1 MTKLFDYGFKI
12 GYKAKDAEGTT
23 WKLASKTKNGF
34 KNNWIKLE
42 GSNKLEYS
50 SDVDYVQEISSSVAF
65 DAIKE
70 KDIPD
75 KPKSVLEL
83 YNIEKII
90 TPDEVN
96 NYIKQ
101 NDTLRILQNK
111 IKPKLEQMGKSV
123 YIVPSTLDRKGRYLA
138 DFPHDYLS
146 HFYGKDEKWY
156 DNFIYFMFYLDK
168 NLNMYTDRQI
178 TGRFSKMTNQELEK
192 VYDIINEYLPEKVE
206 WDKSNLNAI
215 MIGGNNIRKKTKI
228 VWDKNINEH
237 GAIMGGSDES
247 DVILSSPKPSNKY
260 KKNHSRKS
268 IWNANVNVN
277 ENGAIMGGSDNSDY
291 DNSGNI
297 GNSGNSSN
305 DNSDGA
311 GGTNSSQEFDLDPY
325 VIAFYSLSKSDVEKH
340 GRPDHL
346 VSHSDFNLSA
356 DIAKM
361 IKILGK
367 FGSKVMYSMAK
378 DHDHILTVIVSS
390 VETKSDKEN
399 IAKAVRNQSSIT
411 IKGKTFRIRKIN
423 VMYAQ
428 KGIVKET
435 MKHNS
440 DKFIKAD

>member
-23 WKLASKTKNGF
+23 WKLASKTKNGY

-50 SDVDYVQEISSSVAF
+50 PDVDYVQKISSSVAF
-65 DAIKE
+65 DAIKD
-70 KDIPD
+70 KDVPD

-96 NYIKQ
+96 DYIKQ

-168 NLNMYTDRQI
+168 DLNMYTDRQI
-178 TGRFSKMTNQELEK
+178 TGRFSKMTNPELEK
-192 VYDIINEYLPEKVE
+192 VYDIINEYFPEKVE

-215 MIGGNNIRKKTKI
+215 MIGGGNGIRKKTKI
-228 VWDKNINEH
+228 AWDANINEN

-247 DVILSSPKPSNKY
+247 DVILSSPKTSNKH

-268 IWNANVNVN
+268 IWNANIN
-277 ENGAIMGGSDNSDY
+277 ENGAIMGGSDDSDY
-291 DNSGNI
+291 DM
-297 GNSGNSSN
+297 N
-305 DNSDGA
+305 DENEDNEDNNSDGA
-311 GGTNSSQEFDLDPY
+311 SGTNSSEEFDLDPY

-346 VSHSDFNLSA
+346 VSHSDFNLST

-399 IAKAVRNQSSIT
+399 IAKAIRNQSSIT
-411 IKGKTFRIRKIN
+411 IKGKTFRIKKTNI
-423 VMYAQ
+423 MYAQ

-440 DKFIKAD
+440 DIFIKVD

>member
-1 MTKLFDYGFKI
+1 MTKHFDYGFKI
-12 GYKAKDAEGTT
+12 GYKAKDAKGTT
-23 WKLASKTKNGF
+23 WKLASKTKNGC

-42 GSNKLEYS
+42 GSNELEYS
-50 SDVDYVQEISSSVAF
+50 SDVDYVQKISSSVAF

-96 NYIKQ
+96 DYIKQ
-101 NDTLRILQNK
+101 NETLRILQNK
-111 IKPKLEQMGKSV
+111 IKPKLEKIGKSM

-146 HFYGKDEKWY
+146 HFYGHDEKWY

-168 NLNMYTDRQI
+168 DLNMYTDRQI

-192 VYDIINEYLPEKVE
+192 VYDIINEYLPKKVE

-215 MIGGNNIRKKTKI
+215 MIGGDSIRKKTKI

-247 DVILSSPKPSNKY
+247 DVILSSPKQSNKY
-260 KKNHSRKS
+260 KS
-268 IWNANVNVN
+268 IWNANIN
-277 ENGAIMGGSDNSDY
+277 ENGAIIGGSDDSDY
-291 DNSGNI
+291 DK
-297 GNSGNSSN
+297 SN
-305 DNSDGA
+305 DSDRNNGDKND
-311 GGTNSSQEFDLDPY
+311 GDDTNSSEEFDLDPY

-346 VSHSDFNLSA
+346 VSHSDFNLSV

-378 DHDHILTVIVSS
+378 DHDHILTVIISS

-399 IAKAVRNQSSIT
+399 IAKAIKGQSSIT

-423 VMYAQ
+423 IMYAQ